1 MPQRQYL
8 AECGSEVIQPFA
20 FLRKRLDFFELLGA
34 FLGQRFNY
42 SDGPLFFFFRFFNN
56 GFVGSG

>member
-8 AECGSEVIQPFA
+8 AGCASEAIQPFS
-20 FLRKRLDFFELLGA
+20 FLRNRLDFSELLGA
-34 FLGQRFNY
+34 FLEQRFNY
-42 SDGPLFFFFRFFNN
+42 SDRPLFFFFRFFNN